1 MRRSLIETS
10 FLLVIVLIS
19 FSFIAVHSSAREEEK
34 QENKLTPQSP
44 QYELKLNL
52 NEFSVLN
59 SSIMGGLQKYGGG
72 ADFCLR
78 MTKEAEEIVWT
89 VTITDPKLIE
99 VLTYWAAEKSA
110 ELVNSLNVDSL
121 DAQSKL
127 ALNTVKS
134 LNQKIAYAKDNPVW
148 DAVRLSGLVVQD
160 SGSLFIE
167 SNQGRFQ
174 VTSKYLTELSKRI
187 GKRVIAI
194 GFIKTKG
201 QIEMTAFLE
210 KKENTLELFVMSYC
224 PFARMA
230 ESSLLHFLD
239 TYSGKPKPSLE
250 LHYIFY
256 KKSDGGKMV
265 FTSMHGEEEIKENLV
280 QMVIRDKHPLFY
292 HDYLLRR
299 IANNDA
305 SWDTLA
311 REIGMK
317 REDMKSIEQTIEAER
332 NTLIQQ
338 EYDYVTGTYGIYDG
352 SPNYVWESER
362 VANIREVEAFKDLTF
377 SLDKCSDKTK
387 LKEGEDEK

>member
-19 FSFIAVHSSAREEEK
+19 FSFIAVHSSAKEEEK
-34 QENKLTPQSP
+34 QENKLTPQNP
-44 QYELKLNL
+44 RYELKLNL
-52 NEFSVLN
+52 NEFSVFN
-59 SSIMGGLQKYGGG
+59 SSIMGGLKKYGGG

-89 VTITDPKLIE
+89 VTITNPKLIE
-99 VLTYWAAEKSA
+99 VLGYWAAEKSA

-167 SNQGRFQ
+167 GEQGRFQ
-174 VTSKYLTELSKRI
+174 VTGNYLTELSKRI
-187 GKRVIAI
+187 GKRVIAL
-194 GFIKTKG
+194 GFIKVKD

-230 ESSLLHFLD
+230 ESSLLHFLE

-250 LHYIFY
+250 IHYIFY
-256 KKSDGGKMV
+256 KKNDGGKTV

-280 QMVIRDKHPLFY
+280 QMVIRDQYPAFY
-292 HDYLLRR
+292 YDYLLRR
-299 IANNDA
+299 IANKD
-305 SWDTLA
+305 SLWERLA
-311 REIGMK
+311 EEVGL
-317 REDMKSIEQTIEAER
+317 KSEEMESIRRTIEAER
-332 NTLIQQ
+332 ETLIQQ
-338 EYDYVTGTYGIYDG
+338 EYDYVTGTYGIYDV
-352 SPNYVWESER
+352 SPTYVWESER
-362 VANIREVEAFKDLTF
+362 IDDIREVETFRDLKF
-377 SLDKCSDKTK
+377 SLDKCAAETK
-387 LKEGEDEK
+387 